1 MLSAIN
7 NQHQPAFQAKLNI
20 KNFKIPNSNEI
31 CEKFENLTRRYAND
45 SLDLTASQIS
55 RCDGTFFKDVDF
67 VVNGRDVGFKMFC
80 KEHTPDEIAK
90 SLSKIFIVGK
100 FGESS
105 NKKRD
110 LIFENLNSA
119 RLTLFRAQNRPDNN
133 VSRVLVNSTQAR
145 VNTLEKQLKANWE
158 KRNEVIDKI
167 LGKDPINDI
176 FYADN

>member
-1 MLSAIN
+1 
-7 NQHQPAFQAKLNI
+7 
-20 KNFKIPNSNEI
+20 
-31 CEKFENLTRRYAND
+31 
-45 SLDLTASQIS
+45 
-55 RCDGTFFKDVDF
+55 
-67 VVNGRDVGFKMFC
+67 MFC
-80 KEHTPDEIAK
+80 KKHTPDEIAK
-90 SLSKIFIVGK
+90 SLSKIFKVGK

-133 VSRVLVNSTQAR
+133 VSRVLVNSSQAR
-145 VNTLEKQLKANWE
+145 VNTLEKQLKANRE

-167 LGKDPINDI
+167 LSKDPINDI